1 MATHNDTGKW
11 GETLAADYLAA
22 QGYAIAD
29 RNWRSGHYEIDIVA
43 YKGSRIIFVEVKTRS
58 SRTDDPIEAV
68 DRRKAMRL
76 IRAAQVYVDAYRINH
91 EMQFDLIAI
100 NGTPADYTIEHI
112 PDAIQSPLRTY

>member
-11 GETLAADYLAA
+11 GEILAADYLAA

-29 RNWRSGHYEIDIVA
+29 TNWHSGHYEIDIVA
-43 YKGSRIIFVEVKTRS
+43 YKGNRIIFVEVKTRS
-58 SRTDDPIEAV
+58 NPTDDPIEAV

-76 IRAAQVYVDAYRINH
+76 IRAAQVYVDAYDIDH
-91 EMQFDLIAI
+91 EIQFDLIAI
-100 NGTPADYTIEHI
+100 NGTPTDYTIEHL